1 MKLKFNVHGGHNSHV
16 TGAAKYLN
24 ELTED
29 RKVKNE
35 IIRLLKAQGHTVYD
49 CTDDSGTTQ
58 NANLSNIVKKCNAH
72 AVDLDISIHLN
83 AGGGNGVE
91 TYIYPNS
98 SAKDEA
104 TRICSKVSSALGIK
118 NRGVKNGSNLY
129 VVRSTNS
136 PAILVECCFVDSKE
150 DAERW
155 DANKC
160 AKAIVEAILNK
171 TVSSGATV
179 NTSKPTTSTS
189 SGETYK
195 LVASCKI
202 YTNAANAKNR
212 KSSVGTYG
220 AGTYYVFNKAD
231 GMINI
236 TKNKGVAG
244 GWINPNDN
252 KVATSNTSASSG
264 SYYKKYT
271 GDSDS
276 IVSALN
282 SIGVDSSYKNREK
295 IAKANGI
302 SGYSGTASQNT
313 KMLSLL
319 KQGKLKKAGSTSSS
333 NTTTTSCYKKYTGS
347 SGSLVDALKAIGVN
361 SSYDNRKAIAKKN
374 GISNYE
380 GTASQNEK
388 LLSLLKQGKLK
399 K

>member
-1 MKLKFNVHGGHNSHV
+1 MKFNVHGGHNSHV
-16 TGAAKYLN
+16 TGASKYLN
-24 ELTED
+24 ELNED

-35 IIRLLKAQGHTVYD
+35 VIRLLKAQGHTVYD

-72 AVDLDISIHLN
+72 SVDLDVSIHLN
-83 AGGGNGVE
+83 AGGGTGVE
-91 TYIYPNS
+91 AYIYPGS
-98 SAKDEA
+98 SSKDEA

-118 NRGVKNGSNLY
+118 NRGVKDGSSLY
-129 VVRSTNS
+129 VVRHTNA
-136 PAILVECCFVDSKE
+136 PAVLVECCFVDNTT
-150 DAERW
+150 DRDHW

-160 AKAIVEAILNK
+160 AKAIVEGILNK
-171 TVSSGATV
+171 TVSSGTAA
-179 NTSKPTTSTS
+179 SKPSTSAS

-195 LVASCKI
+195 LVTSCKI
-202 YTNAANAKNR
+202 YMNAANAKNR

-220 AGTYYVFNKAD
+220 AGTYYVFNKSD

-236 TKNKGVAG
+236 TKTKGVAG

-252 KVATSNTSASSG
+252 KTASSSASTSFG

-271 GDSDS
+271 GSTDS
-276 IVSALN
+276 IVTALN
-282 SIGVDSSYKNREK
+282 SIGVDSSYSNREK

-302 SGYSGTASQNT
+302 SEYSGTASQNT

-333 NTTTTSCYKKYTGS
+333 NTTTTSYYKKYTGS

>member
-1 MKLKFNVHGGHNSHV
+1 MKFNVHGGHNSHV
-16 TGAAKYLN
+16 TGASKYLN

-35 IIRLLKAQGHTVYD
+35 VIRLLKAQGHTVYD

-72 AVDLDISIHLN
+72 SVDLDISIHLN
-83 AGGGNGVE
+83 AGGGTGVE
-91 TYIYPNS
+91 AYIYPNS

-118 NRGVKNGSNLY
+118 NRGVKDGSNLY
-129 VVRSTNS
+129 VVRNTNA
-136 PAILVECCFVDSKE
+136 PAVLVECCFVDSTT
-150 DAERW
+150 DRDHW

-160 AKAIVEAILNK
+160 AKAIVEGILNK
-171 TVSSGATV
+171 TVSNGTTA
-179 NTSKPTTSTS
+179 SKPSTSTS

-195 LVASCKI
+195 LVTSCKI
-202 YTNAANAKNR
+202 YMNAANAKNR
-212 KSSVGTYG
+212 KSSVGTYS
-220 AGTYYVFNKAD
+220 AGNYYVFNKSD

-236 TKNKGVAG
+236 TKTKGVAG

-252 KVATSNTSASSG
+252 KTASSSASTSSG

-271 GDSDS
+271 GSTDS
-276 IVSALN
+276 IVTALN
-282 SIGVDSSYKNREK
+282 SIGVDSSYSNREK

-302 SGYSGTASQNT
+302 SEYSGTASQNT

-333 NTTTTSCYKKYTGS
+333 NTTTTSYYKKYTGS

>member
-1 MKLKFNVHGGHNSHV
+1 MKFNVHGGHNSHV
-16 TGAAKYLN
+16 TGASKYLN

-35 IIRLLKAQGHTVYD
+35 VIRLLKAQGHTVYD

-72 AVDLDISIHLN
+72 SVDLDISIHLN
-83 AGGGNGVE
+83 AGGGTGVE

-118 NRGVKNGSNLY
+118 NRGVKDGSNLY
-129 VVRSTNS
+129 VVRNTNA
-136 PAILVECCFVDSKE
+136 PAVLVECCFVDSTT
-150 DAERW
+150 DRDHW

-160 AKAIVEAILNK
+160 AKAIVEGILNK
-171 TVSSGATV
+171 TVSSGSTV
-179 NTSKPTTSTS
+179 SKPSTSTS

-195 LVASCKI
+195 LVTSCKI
-202 YTNAANAKNR
+202 YMNAANAKNR
-212 KSSVGTYG
+212 KSSVGTYS
-220 AGTYYVFNKAD
+220 AGTYYVFNKSD

-236 TKNKGVAG
+236 TKTKGVAG

-252 KVATSNTSASSG
+252 KTASSSASTSSG

-271 GDSDS
+271 GNTDS
-276 IVSALN
+276 IVTALN
-282 SIGVDSSYKNREK
+282 SIGVDSSYSNREK

-319 KQGKLKKAGSTSSS
+319 KQGKLKKAGLTSSS
-333 NTTTTSCYKKYTGS
+333 NTTTTSYYKKYTGT

-374 GISNYE
+374 GIGNYE

>member
-1 MKLKFNVHGGHNSHV
+1 MKFNVHGGHNSHV
-16 TGAAKYLN
+16 TGASKYLN
-24 ELTED
+24 ELNED

-35 IIRLLKAQGHTVYD
+35 VIRLLKAQGHTVYD
-49 CTDDSGTTQ
+49 CTDDNGTTQ

-72 AVDLDISIHLN
+72 SVDLDVSIHLN
-83 AGGGNGVE
+83 AGGGTGVE
-91 TYIYPNS
+91 AYIYPGS
-98 SAKDEA
+98 SSKDEA

-118 NRGVKNGSNLY
+118 NRGVKDGSNLY
-129 VVRSTNS
+129 VVRHTNA
-136 PAILVECCFVDSKE
+136 PAVLVECCFVDNTT
-150 DAERW
+150 DRDRW

-160 AKAIVEAILNK
+160 AKAIVEGILNK
-171 TVSSGATV
+171 TVSSGTAA
-179 NTSKPTTSTS
+179 SKPSTSTS

-195 LVASCKI
+195 LVTSCKI
-202 YTNAANAKNR
+202 YMNAANAKNR

-220 AGTYYVFNKAD
+220 VGTYYVFNKSD

-236 TKNKGVAG
+236 TKTKGAAG

-252 KVATSNTSASSG
+252 KKSSSSTSTSSG

-271 GDSDS
+271 GSTDS
-276 IVSALN
+276 IVTALN
-282 SIGVDSSYKNREK
+282 SIGVDSSYSNREK

-302 SGYSGTASQNT
+302 NGYNGTASQNT
-313 KMLSLL
+313 KMLNLL
-319 KQGKLKKAGSTSSS
+319 KQGKLKKVGSTSSS
-333 NTTTTSCYKKYTGS
+333 NVTTTSYYKKYTGS

-361 SSYDNRKAIAKKN
+361 SSYDNRKSIAKKN

-380 GTASQNEK
+380 GTAGQNEK

>member
-1 MKLKFNVHGGHNSHV
+1 MKFNVHGGHNSHV
-16 TGAAKYLN
+16 TGASKYLN

-35 IIRLLKAQGHTVYD
+35 VIRLLKAQGHTVYD

-72 AVDLDISIHLN
+72 SVDLDISIHLN
-83 AGGGNGVE
+83 AGGGTGVE
-91 TYIYPNS
+91 TYIYPGS
-98 SAKDEA
+98 SSKDEA
-104 TRICSKVSSALGIK
+104 TRICSKIASALSIR
-118 NRGVKNGSNLY
+118 NRGVKTSSSLY
-129 VVRSTNS
+129 VLKHTKA
-136 PAILVECCFVDSKE
+136 PAVLVECCFVDSKS
-150 DAERW
+150 DAEHW

-171 TVSSGATV
+171 TVSSGSTV

-202 YTNAANAKNR
+202 YMSAANAKNR
-212 KSSVGTYG
+212 KGSVGTYG

-236 TKNKGVAG
+236 TKTKGVAG

-252 KVATSNTSASSG
+252 KVATSNTSTSSG

-313 KMLSLL
+313 KMLNLL
-319 KQGKLKKAGSTSSS
+319 KQGKLKKAGTTSSG
-333 NTTTTSCYKKYTGS
+333 NTTTTSYYKKYTGS

-361 SSYDNRKAIAKKN
+361 SSYDNRKSIAKKN

>member
-1 MKLKFNVHGGHNSHV
+1 MKFNVHGGHNSHV
-16 TGAAKYLN
+16 TGASKYLN

-35 IIRLLKAQGHTVYD
+35 VIRLLKAQGHTVYD

-72 AVDLDISIHLN
+72 SVDLDISIHLN
-83 AGGGNGVE
+83 AGGGTGVE
-91 TYIYPNS
+91 AYIYPNS

-118 NRGVKNGSNLY
+118 NRGVKDGSNLY
-129 VVRSTNS
+129 VVRNTNA
-136 PAILVECCFVDSKE
+136 PAILVECCFVDSTT
-150 DAERW
+150 DRDHW

-160 AKAIVEAILNK
+160 AKAIVEGILNK
-171 TVSSGATV
+171 TVSNGSTA
-179 NTSKPTTSTS
+179 SKPSTSTS

-195 LVASCKI
+195 LVTSCKI
-202 YTNAANAKNR
+202 YMNAANAKNR

-220 AGTYYVFNKAD
+220 VGTYYVFNKSD

-236 TKNKGVAG
+236 TKTKGVAG

-252 KVATSNTSASSG
+252 KKSSSSTSTSSG

-271 GDSDS
+271 GSTDS
-276 IVSALN
+276 IVTALN
-282 SIGVDSSYKNREK
+282 SIGVDSSYSNREK

-302 SGYSGTASQNT
+302 NGYSGTASQNT

-319 KQGKLKKAGSTSSS
+319 KQGKLKKVGSTSSS
-333 NTTTTSCYKKYTGS
+333 NTTTTSYYKKYTGS

-361 SSYDNRKAIAKKN
+361 SSYDNRKSIAKKN

-380 GTASQNEK
+380 GSASQNEK
-388 LLSLLKQGKLK
+388 LLLLLKQGKLK

>member
-1 MKLKFNVHGGHNSHV
+1 MKFNVHGGHNSHV
-16 TGAAKYLN
+16 TGASKYLN

-35 IIRLLKAQGHTVYD
+35 VIRLLKAQGHTVYD

-72 AVDLDISIHLN
+72 SVDLDISIHLN
-83 AGGGNGVE
+83 AGGGTGVE
-91 TYIYPNS
+91 AYIYPNS

-118 NRGVKNGSNLY
+118 NRGVKDGSNLY
-129 VVRSTNS
+129 VVRNTNA
-136 PAILVECCFVDSKE
+136 PAVLVECCFVDNTT
-150 DAERW
+150 DRDHW

-160 AKAIVEAILNK
+160 AKAIVEGILNK
-171 TVSSGATV
+171 TVSSGSTAP
-179 NTSKPTTSTS
+179 KPSTSTS

-195 LVASCKI
+195 LVTSCKI
-202 YTNAANAKNR
+202 YMNAANAKNR

-220 AGTYYVFNKAD
+220 TGTYYVFNKSD

-236 TKNKGVAG
+236 TKTKGVAG

-252 KVATSNTSASSG
+252 KKSSSGTSASSG

-271 GDSDS
+271 GNTDS

-313 KMLSLL
+313 KMLNLL
-319 KQGKLKKAGSTSSS
+319 KQGKLKKAGSTSPS
-333 NTTTTSCYKKYTGS
+333 NTTTTSYYKKYIGS

>member
-1 MKLKFNVHGGHNSHV
+1 MKFNVHGGHNSHV
-16 TGAAKYLN
+16 TGASKYLN

-35 IIRLLKAQGHTVYD
+35 VIRLLKAEGHTVYD

-72 AVDLDISIHLN
+72 SVDLDISIHLN
-83 AGGGNGVE
+83 AGGGTGVE
-91 TYIYPNS
+91 AYIYPGS
-98 SAKDEA
+98 SSKDEA
-104 TRICSKVSSALGIK
+104 TRICSKVASALGIK
-118 NRGVKNGSNLY
+118 NRGVKDGSNLY
-129 VVRSTNS
+129 VVRSTNA
-136 PAILVECCFVDSKE
+136 PAVLVECCFVDSTT
-150 DAERW
+150 DRDHW

-160 AKAIVEAILNK
+160 AKAIVEGILNK
-171 TVSSGATV
+171 TVSSGSTA
-179 NTSKPTTSTS
+179 SKPSTSTS

-195 LVASCKI
+195 LVTSCKI
-202 YTNAANAKNR
+202 YMNATNAKNR
-212 KSSVGTYG
+212 KSSVGTYS
-220 AGTYYVFNKAD
+220 AGNYYVFNKSD

-236 TKNKGVAG
+236 TKTKGVAG

-252 KVATSNTSASSG
+252 KTASSSTSASSG

-271 GDSDS
+271 GSTDST
-276 IVSALN
+276 VSALN
-282 SIGVDSSYKNREK
+282 SIGVGSSYKNREK

-313 KMLSLL
+313 KMLNLL
-319 KQGKLKKAGSTSSS
+319 KQGKLKKAGSTSSGS
-333 NTTTTSCYKKYTGS
+333 TPTTSYYKKYIGS
-347 SGSLVDALKAIGVN
+347 SGSLVDALKAIGIN
-361 SSYDNRKAIAKKN
+361 SSYDNRKSIAKKN

-380 GTASQNEK
+380 GSASQNEK

>member
-1 MKLKFNVHGGHNSHV
+1 MKFNVHGGHNSHV
-16 TGAAKYLN
+16 TGASKYLN

-35 IIRLLKAQGHTVYD
+35 VIRLLKAQGHTVYD

-72 AVDLDISIHLN
+72 SVDLDISIHLN
-83 AGGGNGVE
+83 AGGGTGVE

-118 NRGVKNGSNLY
+118 NRGVKDGSNLY
-129 VVRSTNS
+129 VVRNTNA
-136 PAILVECCFVDSKE
+136 PAVLVECCFVDSTT
-150 DAERW
+150 DRDHW

-160 AKAIVEAILNK
+160 AKAIVEGILNK
-171 TVSSGATV
+171 TVSSGSTA
-179 NTSKPTTSTS
+179 SKPSTSTS

-195 LVASCKI
+195 LVTSCKI
-202 YTNAANAKNR
+202 YMNAANAKNR
-212 KSSVGTYG
+212 KSSVGTYS
-220 AGTYYVFNKAD
+220 AGTYYVFNKSD

-236 TKNKGVAG
+236 TKTKGVAG

-252 KVATSNTSASSG
+252 KTASSSASTSSG

-271 GDSDS
+271 GSTDS
-276 IVSALN
+276 IVTALN
-282 SIGVDSSYKNREK
+282 SIGVDSSYSNREK

-319 KQGKLKKAGSTSSS
+319 KQGKLKKAGLTSSS
-333 NTTTTSCYKKYTGS
+333 NTTTTSYYKKYTGS

>member
-1 MKLKFNVHGGHNSHV
+1 MKFNVHGGHNSHV
-16 TGAAKYLN
+16 TGASKYLN

-29 RKVKNE
+29 RKVKNDV
-35 IIRLLKAQGHTVYD
+35 IRLLKAEGHTVYD

-72 AVDLDISIHLN
+72 SVDLDISIHLN
-83 AGGGNGVE
+83 AGGGTGVE
-91 TYIYPNS
+91 AYIYPGS
-98 SAKDEA
+98 SSKDEA
-104 TRICSKVSSALGIK
+104 TRICSKVASALGIK
-118 NRGVKNGSNLY
+118 NRGVKDGSNLY
-129 VVRSTNS
+129 VVRSTNA
-136 PAILVECCFVDSKE
+136 PAVLVECCFVDSTT
-150 DAERW
+150 DRDHW

-160 AKAIVEAILNK
+160 AKAIVEGILNK
-171 TVSSGATV
+171 TVSSGSTAP
-179 NTSKPTTSTS
+179 KPSTSTS

-195 LVASCKI
+195 LVTSCKI
-202 YTNAANAKNR
+202 YMNAANAKNR

-220 AGTYYVFNKAD
+220 AGTYYVFNKSD

-236 TKNKGVAG
+236 TKTKGVAG

-252 KVATSNTSASSG
+252 KTASSSTSASSG

-271 GDSDS
+271 GSTDS

-313 KMLSLL
+313 KMLNLL
-319 KQGKLKKAGSTSSS
+319 KQGKLKKVGTTSSS
-333 NTTTTSCYKKYTGS
+333 NTTTTSYYKKYTGS

-361 SSYDNRKAIAKKN
+361 SSYDNRKSIAKKN

>member
-1 MKLKFNVHGGHNSHV
+1 MKFNVHGGHNSHV
-16 TGAAKYLN
+16 TGASKYLN

-29 RKVKNE
+29 RKVKDE
-35 IIRLLKAQGHTVYD
+35 VIRLLKAQGHTVYD

-72 AVDLDISIHLN
+72 SVDLDISIHLN
-83 AGGGNGVE
+83 AGGGTGVE
-91 TYIYPNS
+91 AYIYPNS

-118 NRGVKNGSNLY
+118 NRGVKDGSNLY
-129 VVRSTNS
+129 VVRNTNA
-136 PAILVECCFVDSKE
+136 PAVLVECCFVDSTTDK
-150 DAERW
+150 DHW

-160 AKAIVEAILNK
+160 AKAIVEGILNK
-171 TVSSGATV
+171 TVSNGSTA
-179 NTSKPTTSTS
+179 SKPSTSTS

-195 LVASCKI
+195 LVTSCKI
-202 YTNAANAKNR
+202 YMNAANAKNR

-220 AGTYYVFNKAD
+220 VGTYYVFNKSD

-236 TKNKGVAG
+236 TKTKGVAG

-252 KVATSNTSASSG
+252 KTASSSASTSSG

-276 IVSALN
+276 IVTGLN
-282 SIGVDSSYKNREK
+282 AIGVDSSYSNREK

-319 KQGKLKKAGSTSSS
+319 KQGKLKKVGSTSSS
-333 NTTTTSCYKKYTGS
+333 NTTTTSYYKKYTGS
-347 SGSLVDALKAIGVN
+347 SGSLVDALKVIGVN

>member
-1 MKLKFNVHGGHNSHV
+1 MKFNVHGGHNSHV
-16 TGAAKYLN
+16 TGASKYLN
-24 ELTED
+24 ELNED

-35 IIRLLKAQGHTVYD
+35 VIRLLKAQGHTVYD
-49 CTDDSGTTQ
+49 CTDDNGTTQ

-72 AVDLDISIHLN
+72 SVDLDVSIHLN
-83 AGGGNGVE
+83 AGGGTGVE
-91 TYIYPNS
+91 AYIYPNS

-118 NRGVKNGSNLY
+118 NRGVKDGSNLY
-129 VVRSTNS
+129 VVRNTNA
-136 PAILVECCFVDSKE
+136 PAVLVECCFVDSTT
-150 DAERW
+150 DRDHW

-160 AKAIVEAILNK
+160 AKAIVEGILNK
-171 TVSSGATV
+171 TVSSGSTA
-179 NTSKPTTSTS
+179 SKPSTSTS

-195 LVASCKI
+195 LVTSCKI
-202 YTNAANAKNR
+202 YMNAANAKNR
-212 KSSVGTYG
+212 KSSVGTYSAG
-220 AGTYYVFNKAD
+220 AYYVFNKSD

-236 TKNKGVAG
+236 TKTKGVAG

-252 KVATSNTSASSG
+252 KTASSSASTSSG

-271 GDSDS
+271 GSTDS
-276 IVSALN
+276 IVTALN
-282 SIGVDSSYKNREK
+282 SIGVDSSYSNREK
-295 IAKANGI
+295 IATANGI

-333 NTTTTSCYKKYTGS
+333 NTTTTSYYKKYTGS